1 MKNKNL
7 LGHLGKFA
15 FPWTLNRVQVV
26 SSHFSSIKLRLMTTN
41 EGRKIP
47 VVTLFPCKT
56 SSAQATRVMMEKKVR
71 NKFEFSRLEIGNFSA
86 KHSRLRLSFALASF
100 FRFFFFITYL
110 LQSISCLACRT
121 KSNKAFHLVAFG
133 ITRVHLE
140 NKIKFTNLIGVGI
153 FQCSS
158 E

>member
-47 VVTLFPCKT
+47 VVTLFPFKT
-56 SSAQATRVMMEKKVR
+56 SSAQATRVIMEKK
-71 NKFEFSRLEIGNFSA
+71 SEINLNSA
-86 KHSRLRLSFALASF
+86 GLKLVT
-100 FRFFFFITYL
+100 FRQNI
-110 LQSISCLACRT
+110 AD
-121 KSNKAFHLVAFG
+121 
-133 ITRVHLE
+133 
-140 NKIKFTNLIGVGI
+140 
-153 FQCSS
+153 
-158 E
+158 